1 MASLFRFLPVLV
13 LLPALSQTAFP
24 QADSSATPLAGMT
37 TTINA
42 SVLTYHYDNRRSGLN
57 ASETTLTQS
66 NVNEEQFGKT
76 AFYTLDGK
84 VHAEPLYI
92 AETIGTIKHHYLFAA
107 TEHDSVYKIDLDAG
121 KQVWKTSLLGK
132 DEKIAAATQV
142 SEATELGVTATPVID
157 LSAGA
162 HGVIYAVAASIDAAG
177 KSHQRLHALD
187 LNTGDELL
195 DGPREIAAT
204 YPGTGDNSSNGVVV
218 FDPKQYIHRAGLLLA
233 NNTIYTTWSSRGDVR
248 PYTGWVIAY
257 SATTLK
263 QTGVLNVTPNGHE
276 GGIWMSG
283 GAPAVDS
290 EGNIYIVDGNGTFD
304 TTFNAAGNPTQG
316 DYGNTLFKLD
326 TVGGKLAIT
335 DYYAPNNT
343 YNEISNDL
351 DFGSSGVLLL
361 PPLKDASGKTWNL
374 SVTASKEGDVYLNNL
389 ANLGK
394 FHHKGGVV
402 YQELDGVLP
411 RGSYATPVYFNGT
424 IYFGVNYGHMLT
436 FTVADAK
443 ITTKPPQAPSTF
455 FGYTGPIPVISAN
468 GTREGIVWALDAANP
483 EVLHAYRANDVSD
496 EIYSSSQAPK
506 GRDALG
512 TPFHFSTPTVIDGRV
527 FVGTPTGVAVF
538 GLLK

>member
-1 MASLFRFLPVLV
+1 MASFVRFLP
-13 LLPALSQTAFP
+13 LLILLADVPPGVFSQASPSLPPA
-24 QADSSATPLAGMT
+24 
-37 TTINA
+37 TTIDA

-57 ASETTLTQS
+57 ARETTLTQS

-84 VHAEPLYI
+84 VHAQPLYI
-92 AETIGTIKHHYLFAA
+92 AETTGTLKHHYLFAA
-107 TEHDSVYKIDLDAG
+107 TEHDSLYKIDLDTG
-121 KQVWKTSLLGK
+121 RQVWKISLLGK
-132 DEKIAAATQV
+132 SEKPAPATNV
-142 SEATELGVTATPVID
+142 GETTELGITATPVIN
-157 LSAGA
+157 LSAGPD
-162 HGVIYAVAASIDAAG
+162 GGIYAVAASIDTAG
-177 KSHQRLHALD
+177 KYHQRLHALD
-187 LNTGDELL
+187 LLTGAELF
-195 DGPREIAAT
+195 DGPAEITAS
-204 YPGTGDNSSNGVVV
+204 YPGTGDNSSDGVVI

-257 SATTLK
+257 SAATLK

-290 EGNIYIVDGNGTFD
+290 EGKVYIVDGNGTFD
-304 TTFNAAGNPTQG
+304 TTFDVAGNPSHG

-326 TVGGKLAIT
+326 TVAGKPVVA

-343 YNEISNDL
+343 YNEIYNDL

-361 PPLKDASGKTWNL
+361 PPLKDAKGKIWNL
-374 SVTASKEGDVYLNNL
+374 SVTASKEGDVYLNDL

-394 FHHKGGVV
+394 FHPHGGVV

-436 FTVADAK
+436 FTVADAR
-443 ITTKPPQAPSTF
+443 ITSAPPQSPSTF

-468 GTREGIVWALDAANP
+468 GTKDGIVWALDAAKP
-483 EVLHAYRANDVSD
+483 EVLHAYKANDVSD
-496 EIYSSSQAPK
+496 EIYNSSQAPN
-506 GRDALG
+506 GRDTLG
-512 TPFHFSTPTVIDGRV
+512 APFHFSTPIVVDGRV